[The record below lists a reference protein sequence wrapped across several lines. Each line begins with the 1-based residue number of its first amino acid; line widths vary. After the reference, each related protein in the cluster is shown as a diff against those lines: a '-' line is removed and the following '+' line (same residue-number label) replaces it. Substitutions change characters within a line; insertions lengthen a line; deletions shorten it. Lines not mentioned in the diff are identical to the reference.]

1 MVGDRTKT
9 STREEQVD
17 FVAAHLLQR
26 SSLLVRLL
34 VKQVHDRQISRTD
47 GEVLSTLSQ
56 GPRRITELAE
66 LEGLAQPTMT
76 LLIRRLERRGWV
88 ARTGVPQD
96 GRVVLVQITDEGA
109 AALER
114 FRARFLE
121 ALRGDIEGL
130 GDEQLDELAAATRAL
145 GSFVDLLQQR

>member
-1 MVGDRTKT
+1 M
-9 STREEQVD
+9 
-17 FVAAHLLQR
+17 
-26 SSLLVRLL
+26 
-34 VKQVHDRQISRTD
+34 
-47 GEVLSTLSQ
+47 
-56 GPRRITELAE
+56 
-66 LEGLAQPTMT
+66 
-76 LLIRRLERRGWV
+76 
-88 ARTGVPQD
+88 
-96 GRVVLVQITDEGA
+96 LVQITDEGA